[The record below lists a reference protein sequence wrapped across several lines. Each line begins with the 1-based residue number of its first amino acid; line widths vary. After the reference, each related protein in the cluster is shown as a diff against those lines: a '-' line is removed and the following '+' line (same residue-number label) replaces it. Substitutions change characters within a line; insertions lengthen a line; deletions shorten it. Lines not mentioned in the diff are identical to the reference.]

1 MIHNMETI
9 NRDAVAEFDLHGYY
23 PGDIYNGLLSRIVQ
37 QAWEM
42 GAMKLALIH
51 GHGRNRGITP
61 GFVNT
66 NTGFLGLAVRR
77 ALLCDKALRQWI
89 YHSTIYRGDAG
100 WTSVR
105 LKPNPAPSRKTFEI

>member
-1 MIHNMETI
+1 MET
-9 NRDAVAEFDLHGYY
+9 AEFDLHGYY
-23 PGDIYNGLLSRIVQ
+23 PQDIYHGLLTQIVQ

-42 GAMKLALIH
+42 GASELVLIH

-66 NTGFLGLAVRR
+66 NTGALGLAVRST
-77 ALLCDKALRQWI
+77 LKNSSDLRQWI

-100 WTSVR
+100 STNVR
-105 LKPNPAPSRKTFEI
+105 LKPNPAPSRTAFEV